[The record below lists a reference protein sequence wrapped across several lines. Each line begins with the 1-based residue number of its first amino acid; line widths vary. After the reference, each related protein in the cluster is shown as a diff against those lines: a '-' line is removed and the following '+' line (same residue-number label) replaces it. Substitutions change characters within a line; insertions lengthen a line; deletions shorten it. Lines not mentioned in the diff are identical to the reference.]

1 MAPVAR
7 AANRLRST
15 GEGLHTCVA
24 LHRFESKGHSRRV
37 FPSFCCSLSH
47 LPTSLA
53 PRALT
58 RFLATTEALSPS
70 GHGSSGLPQ
79 TMNAVPSPD
88 RDPRFMSLQLLTIL
102 SPPKCTN
109 ASGRIEFIIFLTMD
123 WSFASGC
130 SPPRLSTTQLPS
142 ATDSQCSV
150 RRGLSPRCWCALSG
164 ARGELLAAP
173 GRLQA
178 TQSCASS
185 SAKAIRVE
193 EGLFFYSGQGVILT
207 PALPLRLEKAMCLRD
222 RLCADN
228 RATTHQHLSRPPS
241 YQPHPALALKE
252 PSPGASPIIQ
262 LQRIHKARRP
272 PAVSSL
278 LAQQRIH
285 RQKRLRHQW
294 FPRSSHI

>member
-1 MAPVAR
+1 MFFA
-7 AANRLRST
+7 
-15 GEGLHTCVA
+15 GLSNGWLLLPGRPTDSAQQGKVCILA
-24 LHRFESKGHSRRV
+24 LLFTD
-37 FPSFCCSLSH
+37 LSPKDIRGACFLLSVVH
-47 LPTSLA
+47 YLTFLPPLA

-88 RDPRFMSLQLLTIL
+88 RDPPIHVAPTSDHSISTHPMH
-102 SPPKCTN
+102 PN
-109 ASGRIEFIIFLTMD
+109 ASGRIEFIIFLIMD

-207 PALPLRLEKAMCLRD
+207 PAAAKIGKG
-222 RLCADN
+222 
-228 RATTHQHLSRPPS
+228 
-241 YQPHPALALKE
+241 Y
-252 PSPGASPIIQ
+252 
-262 LQRIHKARRP
+262 
-272 PAVSSL
+272 VSSRS
-278 LAQQRIH
+278 A
-285 RQKRLRHQW
+285 LR
-294 FPRSSHI
+294 R